1 MGTTPEGKVK
11 AFVKELLDG
20 YRSRDKL
27 HYFMPVQ
34 GGYGPALL
42 DFYGSHLGRFFAIE
56 TKAPGK
62 KLTDRQQGIYND
74 IVASGAKVFV
84 ITDVESMK
92 PLRAWLNGLTE

>member
-1 MGTTPEGKVK
+1 MPVTPEGKVK
-11 AFVKELLDG
+11 QMVRDLLD
-20 YRSRDKL
+20 RVSVRDKL

-62 KLTDRQQGIYND
+62 KLTDRQQTIRNN
-74 IVASGAKVFV
+74 IEASGAKVFV
-84 ITDVESMK
+84 ISDPEGLKALQV
-92 PLRAWLNGLTE
+92 WLNGLTD